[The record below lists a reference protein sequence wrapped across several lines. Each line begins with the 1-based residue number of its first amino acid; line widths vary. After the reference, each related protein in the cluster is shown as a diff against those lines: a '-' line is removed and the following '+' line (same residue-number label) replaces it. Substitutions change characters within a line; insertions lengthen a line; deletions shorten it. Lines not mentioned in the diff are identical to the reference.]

1 MSEFEWEYFDLNDID
16 SLEED
21 SEYSE
26 YYFVNNENHEM
37 SSWESYYDD
46 IAEEIEY

>member
-1 MSEFEWEYFDLNDID
+1 MGEFEWEYFDLNDID
-16 SLEED
+16 CLEED
-21 SEYSE
+21 SEDSE
-26 YYFVNNENHEM
+26 YYFVDDESHEM